1 MAQEFHIPPSQINKE
16 LPEDISDFLSYHRT
30 KINMEAEAA
39 EEEKKRGK
47 RKKGSKL
54 QQAEDNVRRMSTI

>member
-1 MAQEFHIPPSQINKE
+1 
-16 LPEDISDFLSYHRT
+16 
-30 KINMEAEAA
+30 MEAEAA